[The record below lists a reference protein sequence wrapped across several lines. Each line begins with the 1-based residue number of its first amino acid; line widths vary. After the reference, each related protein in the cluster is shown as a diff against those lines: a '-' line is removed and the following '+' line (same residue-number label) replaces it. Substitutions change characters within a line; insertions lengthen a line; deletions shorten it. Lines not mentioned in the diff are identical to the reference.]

1 MRVLDKLCTCLFS
14 FLLSRSLFVTMANW
28 CDHFGCSFGRVL
40 QKNFGRLKLWSPTKP
55 RPNSIPDLG
64 FIRVVIKF
72 GSHSRM
78 LIFLL
83 FLSYVLTFYQLFARD
98 LPKIRLSM
106 TPPLPPP
113 SHVLTPPAVP
123 HESTLLCVL
132 VARCVACAPST
143 SKLEY
148 EKTSTPPA
156 EKTAC
161 DLGIQAP
168 SPLPHHHTH
177 WEMRF
182 FLCSTS
188 KLARANATG

>member
-1 MRVLDKLCTCLFS
+1 MLR
-14 FLLSRSLFVTMANW
+14 
-28 CDHFGCSFGRVL
+28 
-40 QKNFGRLKLWSPTKP
+40 KNFGRLKLWSPTKP

-123 HESTLLCVL
+123 HESTL
-132 VARCVACAPST
+132 CAGGTVCGMRTAHLALQNWNTKKRHPHQLKKQLAT
-143 SKLEY
+143 SE
-148 EKTSTPPA
+148 SNRVF
-156 EKTAC
+156 
-161 DLGIQAP
+161 G
-168 SPLPHHHTH
+168 
-177 WEMRF
+177 
-182 FLCSTS
+182 
-188 KLARANATG
+188 